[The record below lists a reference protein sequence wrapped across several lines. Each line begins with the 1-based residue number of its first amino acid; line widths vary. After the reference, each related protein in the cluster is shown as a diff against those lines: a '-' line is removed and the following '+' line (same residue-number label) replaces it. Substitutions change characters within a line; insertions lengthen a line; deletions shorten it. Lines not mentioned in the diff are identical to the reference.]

1 MTILTINDL
10 TTTTLDGGGMFDV
23 LMRAN
28 KVHLEAEFK
37 ANRIKGPEYSAVY
50 LGALQAV
57 MATSMAFLLQKDKNA
72 LETQLLELQVQLSNI
87 ELLKATSQLAQIAAQ
102 TSQIEVQ
109 TALVTA
115 QIANTAAEL
124 AILQA
129 NVLKVPAEIAQLTAQ
144 TAVTTQ
150 QKLNLVD
157 ELLTSASQRTKLAE
171 ETAQVIA
178 QTTLV
183 TQQKSNLTAEAINIP
198 KQGLKMDADTAVS
211 AQQKLNLAEQALN
224 IPKEGL
230 VLNGQK
236 CKLDAEF
243 DLLKQELLKSTQE
256 TGLLAQKTATE
267 RGQTSDFGVS
277 DNSVIGKQKAL
288 YAAQT
293 SGFARDAEQK
303 VAKLMTDTWN
313 VRRTTDETGTVADA
327 TNKLDDVTIGRV
339 ITKMLDGVGA

>member
-1 MTILTINDL
+1 MTTLTVNDL
-10 TTTTLDGGGMFDV
+10 TTATLEGSGMFDV

-37 ANRIKGPEYSAVY
+37 ANRIKGPEYSSVY

-57 MATSMAFLLQKDKNA
+57 MSTSMAFLLQKDKNA

-87 ELLKATSQLAQIAAQ
+87 ELLKATAQLAQIDA
-102 TSQIEVQ
+102 Q

-144 TAVTTQ
+144 TALTNQ
-150 QKLNLVD
+150 QVVNSID
-157 ELLTSASQRTKLAE
+157 ELLTSASQRTKLVE

-183 TQQKSNLTAEAINIP
+183 TQQKNNLAEEALNIP
-198 KQGLKMDADTAVS
+198 KQGLKIDSDTAVS
-211 AQQKLNLAEQALN
+211 TQQKLNLVQQALN

-230 VLNGQK
+230 VLDGQK

-243 DLLKQELLKSTQE
+243 DLLKQEMLKSTSE
-256 TGLLAQKTATE
+256 TSLLTQKTATE
-267 RGQTSDFGVS
+267 KAQITSIGV
-277 DNSVIGKQKAL
+277 DADSVIGKQKAL

-293 SGFARDAEQK
+293 GGFARDAEQK
-303 VAKLMTDTWN
+303 AAKLMTDTWN
-313 VRRTTDETGTVADA
+313 VRRTTNEITEANAV
-327 TNKLDDVTIGRV
+327 NKLDDGSIGRV
-339 ITKMLDGVGA
+339 ITKMLNGVGA